1 MAKSPMRD
9 MIIVLP
15 GITGSVL
22 VDGNGD
28 EMWNVSGKALWSYLH
43 SFGKNLDKL
52 VVPSHTPGSEAPS
65 EGVRAIGLVQG
76 LHGVFGLGR
85 IDGYSSLT
93 AMIRNN
99 FDVIPANDD
108 ISVPANYLEFPYDWR
123 LSNRV
128 TAARLKALVDARL
141 PVWQQS
147 AKGGQEAK
155 VVLIAHS
162 MGGLVSR
169 YYLEKLEGWQTCRAL
184 ITLGT
189 PYRGSVSAID
199 YLVNGYKKTFHDFTE
214 AMRSMPSVY
223 ELLPIWQILANQG
236 NYKRVAEVDNL
247 PHIIPARA
255 QNALAFHREIE
266 ESVERHQ
273 LLPEYVKNS
282 YRIIPIVGVA
292 QPTLQSVQINDGSL
306 TASRRFPDR
315 LDPSLDGG
323 DGTVPELSATPIELS
338 EDSRETFFAER
349 HGSLQNNSYV
359 LEGLYRSLKR
369 LQVRGLKELRGDWTD
384 SAQRAHI
391 SLDIDPL
398 YLPAE
403 PVQLQAQVLGQSTAP
418 LSLKA
423 MLEGVTVDY
432 STREYEFQ
440 KGADNFELKIE
451 GLRPGSYRVKVLTS
465 EGGPHTPIPVSETFE
480 IAGKA

>member
-22 VDGNGD
+22 VDEDGE

-52 VVPSHTPGSEAPS
+52 VVPSHPPGSDAPS
-65 EGVRAIGLVQG
+65 GGVRATGLVQG

-85 IDGYSSLT
+85 IDGYSGLT

-99 FDVIPANDD
+99 FDVVPANDD
-108 ISVPANYLEFPYDWR
+108 LSVPANYVEFPYDWR
-123 LSNRV
+123 LSNRF
-128 TAARLKALVDARL
+128 TAARLKALVDTRL
-141 PVWQQS
+141 PVWQRS

-155 VVLIAHS
+155 IILIAHS

-189 PYRGSVSAID
+189 PYRGSVNAID
-199 YLVNGYKKTFHDFTE
+199 YLVNGYKKVFHNFTE

-223 ELLPIWQILANQG
+223 ELLPIWQILENQG
-236 NYKRVAEVDNL
+236 NYKRVAEADDL

-273 LLPEYVKNS
+273 LLPEYLKNS
-282 YRIIPIVGVA
+282 YRIIPIVGIA
-292 QPTLQSVQINDGSL
+292 QPTLQSVQITDGSL
-306 TASRRFPDR
+306 TASRRLPNKV
-315 LDPSLDGG
+315 DPSLDGG

-359 LEGLYRSLKR
+359 LEGLYRCLKR
-369 LQVRGLKELRGDWTD
+369 LQVRGLKELRGDWAD
-384 SAQRAHI
+384 SVQRAQL

-398 YLPAE
+398 YLPGE
-403 PVQLQAQVLGQSTAP
+403 TVHLQARVLGQSPAT

-423 MLEGVTVDY
+423 RLEGVTVDY
-432 STREYEFQ
+432 ATREYGFQ
-440 KGADNFELKIE
+440 GGEDSYELTLE
-451 GLRPGSYRVKVLTS
+451 GLRPGSYRVKVLAS
-465 EGGPHTPIPVSETFE
+465 EGGPNTPLSISETFE
-480 IAGKA
+480 IAGKT

>member
-1 MAKSPMRD
+1 MRD
-9 MIIVLP
+9 LIIVLP

-22 VDGNGD
+22 VDENGD
-28 EMWNVSGKALWSYLH
+28 EMWNASGKALWSYLH

-52 VVPSHTPGSEAPS
+52 VVPSHTPGSDAPS

-85 IDGYSSLT
+85 IDGYGRLT

-99 FDVIPANDD
+99 FDVVPANDD
-108 ISVPANYLEFPYDWR
+108 ISVPANYVEFPYDWR
-123 LSNRV
+123 LSNRF
-128 TAARLKALVDARL
+128 TAARLKALVDTRL
-141 PVWQQS
+141 PVWRRS

-155 VVLIAHS
+155 VILIAHS
-162 MGGLVSR
+162 MGGLISR

-189 PYRGSVSAID
+189 PYRGSVNAID
-199 YLVNGYKKTFHDFTE
+199 YLANGYKKVFHDFTE

-223 ELLPIWQILANQG
+223 ELLPIWQILENNG
-236 NYKRVAEVDNL
+236 NNKRVAEADDL
-247 PHIIPARA
+247 PHIIPTRA

-273 LLPEYVKNS
+273 LLPEYVKNP

-292 QPTLQSVQINDGSL
+292 QPTLQSVQSSEGAL
-306 TASRRFPDR
+306 TCSRMLPDR
-315 LDPSLDGG
+315 VDPSLDGG

-338 EDSRETFFAER
+338 DDSRETFFAER
-349 HGSLQNNSYV
+349 HGSLQNNPYV
-359 LEGLYRSLKR
+359 LEGLYRCLKR
-369 LQVRGLKELRGDWTD
+369 LQVRGLKELRGDWAD
-384 SAQRAHI
+384 SEHRPQL

-398 YLPAE
+398 YLPGE
-403 PVQLQAQVLGQSTAP
+403 PVQFRAQVLGQSAAT

-423 MLEGVTVDY
+423 RLEGVTVDY
-432 STREYEFQ
+432 STREYEFL
-440 KGADNFELKIE
+440 KGADNYELKLE
-451 GLRPGSYRVKVLTS
+451 GLHPGSYRVKVVTS
-465 EGGPHTPIPVSETFE
+465 QGGPHTPISVSEVFE
-480 IAGKA
+480 IAGTS